1 MEEVKRQRNSF
12 VDMGLVVALS
22 AFVCVLIH
30 GLLFGMTWIGMLWMG
45 LAVAYVVMVCWLKC
59 GHGKMKLM
67 TWIFLVL
74 SAAALVGV
82 VVTDDIQRPVMHEY
96 EGVGDTISDYS
107 DRQAEE
113 VEMPVLVSL
122 PEVPD
127 SVAADMSDGG
137 EVAAD
142 SMSVDKGENEVEDM
156 ERSDTLSNKV

>member
-1 MEEVKRQRNSF
+1 M
-12 VDMGLVVALS
+12 DMGLVVALS
-22 AFVCVLIH
+22 VFVCVLIH

-107 DRQAEE
+107 DSETEE
-113 VEMPVLVSL
+113 VEMPAFVSE
-122 PEVPD
+122 PVVAD
-127 SVAADMSDGG
+127 SVAADIPDGSEEAG
-137 EVAAD
+137 D
-142 SMSVDKGENEVEDM
+142 STAVDKGENDVEYM
-156 ERSDTLSNKV
+156 ERSDTLSNNG

>member
-22 AFVCVLIH
+22 VFVCVLIH

-45 LAVAYVVMVCWLKC
+45 LAVAYVVMVCWLKR

-67 TWIFLVL
+67 
-74 SAAALVGV
+74 
-82 VVTDDIQRPVMHEY
+82 
-96 EGVGDTISDYS
+96 
-107 DRQAEE
+107 
-113 VEMPVLVSL
+113 VEMPVLVSQ
-122 PEVPD
+122 PEVSD